1 MASVMN
7 IESARMLKY
16 ETVGEGILAVDTDYV
31 RPRMD
36 ASHLI
41 VDSGRAA
48 FVDTGTNH
56 SAPNLQAALL
66 AQDLEPTDVD
76 YIFLT
81 HVHLDHAGGTGLLAQ
96 LFPRAQILVH
106 PRGAGHIVDPSKLI
120 AGTRA
125 VYGDDAY
132 LKLYGDILA
141 VPKERVTSMQDG
153 ERCSLGRRT
162 FEFLHTPGHA
172 MHHLS
177 IVDRSAAAVFSG
189 DTFGVSYREFDTARG
204 EFVIATTTPTQFDPD
219 QLHASVDRILGT
231 KPAAIYMT
239 HYSRVNAIERLGNDM
254 HADIDRYVAIARRHV
269 DAADR
274 QMRIRDD
281 LYEHV
286 EARLA
291 AHGFG
296 SDRAQIRSL
305 LGTDVDLNAAGL
317 VAWLQRAH

>member
-1 MASVMN
+1 MN
-7 IESARMLKY
+7 IENAWMLKH
-16 ETVGEGILAVDTDYV
+16 EQVGEGIFAIDTDYV

-66 AQDLEPTDVD
+66 AQGLTPDDVE

-81 HVHLDHAGGTGLLAQ
+81 HVHLDHAGGAGLLAQ
-96 LFPRAQILVH
+96 LFPRAQFLVH

-125 VYGDDAY
+125 VYGDKAY

-153 ERCSLGRRT
+153 ERRSLGRRT

-172 MHHLS
+172 MHHLC
-177 IVDRSAAAVFSG
+177 IVDHTAAAVFSG
-189 DTFGVSYREFDTARG
+189 DTFGVSYRELDTAQG

-219 QLHASVDRILGT
+219 QLHASVNRILGA
-231 KPAAIYMT
+231 KPTAIYMT
-239 HYSRVNAIERLGNDM
+239 HYSRVNAVERLGNDM
-254 HADIDRYVAIARRHV
+254 HTDIDRYVAIARKH
-269 DAADR
+269 ATATDR
-274 QMRIRDD
+274 QERMRAD
-281 LYEHV
+281 LFEHI
-286 EARLA
+286 AQRLA
-291 AHGFG
+291 AHGFQSG
-296 SDRAQIRSL
+296 DAQMHAL
-305 LGTDVDLNAAGL
+305 LDTDVDLNAAGL
-317 VAWLQRAH
+317 VAWLQRAA